1 MTFRLSTLLVG
12 LTLLAACGAN
22 ETPDPIQATEDPTA
36 EETSELMEY
45 QEGVVELRDLVAGD
59 LGCYATFG
67 TPDGTGVIEE
77 LAAFEVCEQQ
87 DLIGRQVTRT
97 YETVNLPA
105 ASCEGDPECTDTE
118 AVQVVMALTAVD

>member
-12 LTLLAACGAN
+12 ITLLAACGAN
-22 ETPDPIQATEDPTA
+22 ESPDPTQATEDPA
-36 EETSELMEY
+36 ADETSELIENP
-45 QEGVVELRDLVAGD
+45 EGVVELRDLVAGD

-77 LAAFEVCEQQ
+77 LAAFDVCEQE
-87 DLIGRQVTRT
+87 DLIGRQVSRT
-97 YETVNLPA
+97 YETVNVPA

-118 AVQVVMALTAVD
+118 AVQVVMELTPVD